1 MDSFGETLKSEREDR
16 GLTIEAVSEMLA
28 VDQDLLR
35 ALERN
40 DFDSL
45 PDDGTMLWMLQ
56 GYARCLDVDA
66 EMMID
71 DYVKEHEKCLERL
84 ADKVAGQAVEEPDT
98 GEAERVVEEASTE
111 REAAV
116 DNALTRL
123 ETEIEAHSAVAEME
137 AAVVEERP
145 VEADERPAVA
155 EVAPA
160 IAEPPAGVLPEP
172 TPAIREGQPPL
183 AALIAVCVVL
193 AAGAVFTAWYMFSGE
208 GTAPTRQSPA
218 AEVAAVAETAVV
230 DASDATAAAT
240 ARPTTPGGRVDAVPT
255 PSNRATRRR
264 AATSP
269 ALPTL
274 GIPEFGVGTG
284 IEDRQLVGQRTDFA
298 EGSKVWF
305 WNHVE
310 GGSAGNRIEH
320 VWLKD
325 GEVALRVSLKLGG
338 SRWRTYS
345 NKAMHAGA
353 AGKWA
358 VEARDS
364 NGHVLARS
372 EFSCTP

>member
-1 MDSFGETLKSEREDR
+1 MDTFGETLKSEREDR

-71 DYVKEHEKCLERL
+71 DYVREHEKCLEQL
-84 ADKVAGQAVEEPDT
+84 ADKVTRPVIEEPRTD
-98 GEAERVVEEASTE
+98 EAERAVEEASTE
-111 REAAV
+111 RAAAV
-116 DNALTRL
+116 DNAIPRL
-123 ETEIEAHSAVAEME
+123 ETEI
-137 AAVVEERP
+137 
-145 VEADERPAVA
+145 

-172 TPAIREGQPPL
+172 TPAIRQNQPPL
-183 AALIAVCVVL
+183 ASLVAVCIVL
-193 AAGAVFTAWYMFSGE
+193 AAGAVFTVWYMFSGE
-208 GTAPTRQSPA
+208 GATSRPQSPA
-218 AEVAAVAETAVV
+218 AEVAAVADTAVR
-230 DASDATAAAT
+230 DGSGTNAPATTRA
-240 ARPTTPGGRVDAVPT
+240 TTPDSPIEAVPT
-255 PSNRATRRR
+255 PTKQPARRR
-264 AATSP
+264 AATTP
-269 ALPTL
+269 NPMTL
-274 GIPEFGVGTG
+274 AIPEFGVGTG
-284 IEDRQLVGQRTDFA
+284 IRGRRLVGQRRDFV

-305 WNHVE
+305 WTNVE
-310 GGSAGNRIEH
+310 GGDAGNRIEH
-320 VWLKD
+320 VWLQD

-345 NKAMHAGA
+345 NKMMHSGA
-353 AGKWA
+353 AGDWA

-364 NGHVLARS
+364 RGRVLARS
-372 EFSCTP
+372 EFNCTP

>member
-1 MDSFGETLKSEREDR
+1 MDTFGETLKSEREDR

-84 ADKVAGQAVEEPDT
+84 ADNVARQAVEEPDT

-123 ETEIEAHSAVAEME
+123 DTEIEAHSAVAEMG

-172 TPAIREGQPPL
+172 TPAIRTGQPPL
-183 AALIAVCVVL
+183 ASLVAVCVVL

-208 GTAPTRQSPA
+208 GATSRLQPPA
-218 AEVAAVAETAVV
+218 AEAGAVADTAVS
-230 DASDATAAAT
+230 DASGTNAPATTRAT
-240 ARPTTPGGRVDAVPT
+240 TTDSPGEAVPT
-255 PSNRATRRR
+255 STKQRARRR
-264 AATSP
+264 AATTP
-269 ALPTL
+269 NPMTMA
-274 GIPEFGVGTG
+274 IPEFGVGTG
-284 IEDRQLVGQRTDFA
+284 VKDRQLVGQRSDFA

-305 WNHVE
+305 WNNVE
-310 GGSAGNRIEH
+310 GGDAGNRIEH
-320 VWLKD
+320 VWLQD

-345 NKAMHAGA
+345 NKTMHAGA
-353 AGKWA
+353 AGDWA

-364 NGHVLARS
+364 SGRVLARS
-372 EFSCTP
+372 EFNCTP